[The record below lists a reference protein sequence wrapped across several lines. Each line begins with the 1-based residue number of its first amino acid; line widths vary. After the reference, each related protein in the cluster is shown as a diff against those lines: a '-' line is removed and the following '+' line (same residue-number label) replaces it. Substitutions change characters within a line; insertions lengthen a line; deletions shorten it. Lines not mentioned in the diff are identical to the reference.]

1 MKFAWLCSHESY
13 QPEDLVKQAVAAEQ
27 AGFDVVLG
35 SDHFHPWVDDTSAA
49 GFVWSW
55 LGAVAAQTTN
65 VQLGTS
71 VTCPLFH
78 YHPGA
83 RRADGRDDRPAVRR
97 PAAARRRHRRGAER
111 APAGLPVPRVRGT
124 PGAHAG
130 SAGDHAPAARRR
142 EGDLPRRVL
151 HDRDR
156 EALLAAAGRRP
167 DPDGRGRPQVSAV
180 RGHLRGRPD
189 HERQGPR
196 GHGGQG
202 HRAVPARRQRSGQA
216 APGARHPVD
225 RPRGRPVRGVGGA
238 VVHARPARPRPPR
251 GDRPRRAADQ
261 GGRDGPR
268 RGARQLRRRP
278 RRGRPRRGLPPA
290 GHGRRRG
297 HRLHPGDVPRPDGA
311 RSR

>member
-1 MKFAWLCSHESY
+1 MDEIRLAVQSRVLPARRPGEAGRGRRTGRLRRGAGQRPLPPLGGRHVRGRVR
-13 QPEDLVKQAVAAEQ
+13 LVLAGRGGGADVERPAGHLRHLPAV
-27 AGFDVVLG
+27 
-35 SDHFHPWVDDTSAA
+35 
-49 GFVWSW
+49 
-55 LGAVAAQTTN
+55 
-65 VQLGTS
+65 
-71 VTCPLFH
+71 PL
-78 YHPGA
+78 PPRA

-156 EALLAAAGRRP
+156 EALLAAGRRRP

-268 RGARQLRRRP
+268 RGARPATPSSPTRP
-278 RRGRPRRGLPPA
+278 ASSSPTTRWSRTS
-290 GHGRRRG
+290 
-297 HRLHPGDVPRPDGA
+297 A
-311 RSR
+311 RTSSPSR